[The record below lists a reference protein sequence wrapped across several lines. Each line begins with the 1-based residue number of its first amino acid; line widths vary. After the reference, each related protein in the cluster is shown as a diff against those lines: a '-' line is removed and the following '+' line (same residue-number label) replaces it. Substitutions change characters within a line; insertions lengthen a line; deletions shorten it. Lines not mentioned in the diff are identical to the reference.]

1 MSHSAP
7 TVSLFLLGPPR
18 IERAGAAPA
27 LKYNRARA
35 LLAYLALEPGFHTRD
50 SLADLLWPQE
60 PTAQGRDKLKRMLF
74 ELREALGERCVEG
87 DRHVVR
93 LAPSSMVWVDALAF
107 EADTDP
113 VLPAPP
119 PAVGVEAESV
129 ARGWRDALDRC
140 ARAVELYRGP
150 LLQGLRIDDAPD
162 FDAWLDGQR
171 EAYVR
176 RLVLALSRLA
186 RGRAQDGRLGDAMG
200 HARRLVDIAP
210 HHEAGWQL
218 LIDLLMQAGRREEA
232 LHELDRCRRALAR
245 ELDAEPQPAT
255 LALFNQLNEP
265 ASPASMS
272 GGVDTARAE
281 RAQGVPAASTVA
293 NQVRGSTAA
302 SHPSRPTHSSRP
314 SPLSAAGGA
323 TSVTTG
329 PAANPSASSS
339 ASPATRATA
348 GGPKP
353 VRKSRAHAEIC
364 VPRAYARFAIGV
376 AHLLQGR
383 LCHATRAF
391 EGALLAQPDEIVD
404 LSFGTDVRSMAWSLL
419 SITHWRA
426 GHPDAAIEAADLAVE
441 RARRVGDPH
450 TLAQALLGAGVLCQ
464 LRAASEQALDY
475 TAEILDIAEHNA
487 MPAWKLA
494 ATALSGWA
502 MAALGDIEAIDD
514 AHAAARA
521 LAVQMG
527 TVETLLLSL
536 LARTGTGTGTAS

>member
-113 VLPAPP
+113 VLPAPG
-119 PAVGVEAESV
+119 PAAGVEAESV

-255 LALFNQLNEP
+255 LALFNQFDEAAGSLGAP
-265 ASPASMS
+265 
-272 GGVDTARAE
+272 GGPGGAFGDTAALR
-281 RAQGVPAASTVA
+281 VPRRPGPPSASTGVYP
-293 NQVRGSTAA
+293 VRGSPVA
-302 SHPSRPTHSSRP
+302 SHPPRP
-314 SPLSAAGGA
+314 S
-323 TSVTTG
+323 T
-329 PAANPSASSS
+329 S
-339 ASPATRATA
+339 ASPAEATSPA
-348 GGPKP
+348 ARSATGKSKS
-353 VRKSRAHAEIC
+353 VRKAGAHSQVA
-364 VPRAYARFAIGV
+364 VPRAYARFAMGV
-376 AHLLQGR
+376 AHLVEGR
-383 LCHATRAF
+383 LCHAVRAF
-391 EGALLAQPDEIVD
+391 EGALLAQPDETVD
-404 LSFGTDVRSMAWSLL
+404 LSFGADVRSMAWSLL

-426 GHPDAAIEAADLAVE
+426 GHPAAALEATELAVE

-464 LRAASEQALDY
+464 LRTQSEQALDY

-502 MAALGDIEAIDD
+502 MAALGDLEAIDD

-527 TVETLLLSL
+527 MVETLLLSL
-536 LARTGTGTGTAS
+536 LDKPAS

>member
-1 MSHSAP
+1 MPHSAP

-60 PTAQGRDKLKRMLF
+60 HTPQGRDKLKRMLF
-74 ELREALGERCVEG
+74 ELREALGDRCIEG

-119 PAVGVEAESV
+119 PPPAVGVEAESV

-140 ARAVELYRGP
+140 ARAVDLYRGP

-186 RGRAQDGRLGDAMG
+186 RGRAQHGRLGDALG

-255 LALFNQLNEP
+255 LALFDLSNESARSADAAGLATPRTESASGLP
-265 ASPASMS
+265 ATSKVSSPVGRSA
-272 GGVDTARAE
+272 
-281 RAQGVPAASTVA
+281 VA
-293 NQVRGSTAA
+293 
-302 SHPSRPTHSSRP
+302 PRP
-314 SPLSAAGGA
+314 SSLSSGDTTRPAGRR
-323 TSVTTG
+323 
-329 PAANPSASSS
+329 PQ
-339 ASPATRATA
+339 
-348 GGPKP
+348 P
-353 VRKSRAHAEIC
+353 VRKSRAHTDAS
-364 VPRAYARFAIGV
+364 VPRAYARFAMGV
-376 AHLLQGR
+376 AHLLQDR

-391 EGALLAQPDEIVD
+391 EGALRTQPDEIVD
-404 LSFGTDVRSMAWSLL
+404 LSFGADVRSMAWSLL

-426 GHPDAAIEAADLAVE
+426 GHQTAALEAGELAVE

-464 LRAASEQALDY
+464 LRAASEQTLDY

-502 MAALGDIEAIDD
+502 MAALGDLEAIDD
-514 AHAAARA
+514 ARTAARA

-536 LARTGTGTGTAS
+536 LQGPAS

>member
-1 MSHSAP
+1 
-7 TVSLFLLGPPR
+7 VSLFLLGPPR

-74 ELREALGERCVEG
+74 ELREALGDRCIEG

-93 LAPSSMVWVDALAF
+93 LAPSTMVWVDALAF

-119 PAVGVEAESV
+119 PAAGVEAESV

-218 LIDLLMQAGRREEA
+218 LIDLLMQAGRRDEA

-255 LALFNQLNEP
+255 LALFDRPDESVRSTSATGALLRTERVLGMVGTSR
-265 ASPASMS
+265 ASDSASAS
-272 GGVDTARAE
+272 ALANPPRNPSLPSQPP
-281 RAQGVPAASTVA
+281 RLPAAMTRGIVGRAGA
-293 NQVRGSTAA
+293 NRRVS
-302 SHPSRPTHSSRP
+302 
-314 SPLSAAGGA
+314 
-323 TSVTTG
+323 
-329 PAANPSASSS
+329 
-339 ASPATRATA
+339 
-348 GGPKP
+348 
-353 VRKSRAHAEIC
+353 VRKPRAHEGVS
-364 VPRAYARFAIGV
+364 VPRAYTRFAMGV
-376 AHLLQGR
+376 THLLQDR

-391 EGALLAQPDEIVD
+391 EGALLAQPDEVVD

-426 GHPDAAIEAADLAVE
+426 GHHTAAIEAGELAVE

-464 LRAASEQALDY
+464 LRSASEQALDY

-502 MAALGDIEAIDD
+502 MAALGDIDAIED
-514 AHAAARA
+514 ARAAARA

-527 TVETLLLSL
+527 TVEMLLLSL
-536 LARTGTGTGTAS
+536 LRGPEL